1 MRYQFERKRWPATA
15 SVVTCAVLIAGMILS
30 SFAGAQDADEDEDF
44 SWDWGSLGGF
54 GYFNFRNSLFVDR
67 EPDSPGNLSED
78 WGEFFIKP
86 WVSFEYAAGTGVF
99 YGKASWA
106 YSKTGEEAA
115 EIAGGG
121 ASSSDLDDLWV
132 AWTSG
137 DVDGDGIGLGA
148 AVIPMSLPSSFS

>member
-1 MRYQFERKRWPATA
+1 MRYEFERERRPATT
-15 SVVTCAVLIAGMILS
+15 SVVMGAVLIAGMILC

-86 WVSFEYAAGTGVF
+86 WVSFEYTAGAGVL
-99 YGKASWA
+99 YGKASWV
-106 YSKTGEEAA
+106 YSKTGDNAA
-115 EIAGGG
+115 EI
-121 ASSSDLDDLWV
+121 
-132 AWTSG
+132 SG
-137 DVDGDGIGLGA
+137 EVCGSYPIDTRTR
-148 AVIPMSLPSSFS
+148 